1 MKQNKILLTAKNT
14 FLVFIICTFFVG
26 CNLKQNSIDIN
37 HYAILFKAKE
47 FNENKKLN
55 TIFIEE
61 PNMNRSF
68 NSNSIFYTTKPFLFE
83 EYAKNKWINLPNSMI
98 YNQLIDSFNTSKVFA
113 NVISRD
119 SKIEHK
125 YKLKS
130 EIIKLYH
137 SFEEEKSYAVLK
149 VKFDLIEDKKIV
161 KSFTYDKKILCNS
174 NNPYGFVESI
184 NKGFEESINDLLSN
198 ISKI

>member
-1 MKQNKILLTAKNT
+1 MKNDILYKSKSSILF
-14 FLVFIICTFFVG
+14 FLIFLLFTG
-26 CNLKQNSIDIN
+26 CNLKQNSIDIDS
-37 HYAILFKAKE
+37 YAILFKAKE
-47 FNENKKLN
+47 FTENKKLD

-61 PNMNRSF
+61 PNVNRSF

-83 EYAKNKWINLPNSMI
+83 EYAKNKWINLPSSMI
-98 YNQLIDSFNTSKVFA
+98 YNQLIDSFNTSRVFA

-119 SKIEHK
+119 SKIEHR

-137 SFEEEKSYAVLK
+137 SFEEDKSYAVLK
-149 VKFDLIEDKKIV
+149 VKFDLIEDKKII
-161 KSFTYDKKILCNS
+161 KSFTYDKKVLCKS

-184 NKGFEESINDLLSN
+184 NKGFEESINDLLFN

>member
-1 MKQNKILLTAKNT
+1 MKNDILYKSKSSILF
-14 FLVFIICTFFVG
+14 FLIFLLFTG
-26 CNLKQNSIDIN
+26 CNLKQNSIDIDS
-37 HYAILFKAKE
+37 YAILFKAKE
-47 FNENKKLN
+47 FNENKKLD

-61 PNMNRSF
+61 PNVNRSF

-83 EYAKNKWINLPNSMI
+83 EYAKNKWINLPSSMI
-98 YNQLIDSFNTSKVFA
+98 YNQLIDSFNTSRVFV

-119 SKIEHK
+119 SKIEHR

-161 KSFTYDKKILCNS
+161 KSFTYDKKVLCKS

>member
-1 MKQNKILLTAKNT
+1 MKNDILYKSKSSILF
-14 FLVFIICTFFVG
+14 FLIFLLFTG
-26 CNLKQNSIDIN
+26 CNLKQNSIDIDS
-37 HYAILFKAKE
+37 YAILFKAKE
-47 FNENKKLN
+47 FNENKKLD

-61 PNMNRSF
+61 PNVNRSF

-83 EYAKNKWINLPNSMI
+83 EYAKNKWINLPSSMI
-98 YNQLIDSFNTSKVFA
+98 YNQLIDSFNTSRVFA

-119 SKIEHK
+119 SKIEHR

-161 KSFTYDKKILCNS
+161 KSFTYDKKVLCKS

>member
-1 MKQNKILLTAKNT
+1 MKNDILYKSKSSILI
-14 FLVFIICTFFVG
+14 FLIFLLFTG
-26 CNLKQNSIDIN
+26 CNLKQNSIDIDS
-37 HYAILFKAKE
+37 YAILFKAKE
-47 FNENKKLN
+47 FNENKKLD

-61 PNMNRSF
+61 PNVNRSF

-83 EYAKNKWINLPNSMI
+83 EYAKNKWINLPSSMI
-98 YNQLIDSFNTSKVFA
+98 YNQLIDSFNTSRVFA

-119 SKIEHK
+119 SKIEHR

-137 SFEEEKSYAVLK
+137 SFEEDKSYAVLK

-161 KSFTYDKKILCNS
+161 KSFTYDKKVLCKS

>member
-1 MKQNKILLTAKNT
+1 MKNDILYKSKSSILF
-14 FLVFIICTFFVG
+14 FLIFLLFTG
-26 CNLKQNSIDIN
+26 CNLKQNSIDIDS
-37 HYAILFKAKE
+37 YAILFKAKE
-47 FNENKKLN
+47 FTENKKLD

-61 PNMNRSF
+61 PNVNRSF
-68 NSNSIFYTTKPFLFE
+68 NLNSIFYTTKPFLFE
-83 EYAKNKWINLPNSMI
+83 EYAKNKWINLPSSMI
-98 YNQLIDSFNTSKVFA
+98 YNQLIDSFNTSRVFA

-119 SKIEHK
+119 SKIEHR

-161 KSFTYDKKILCNS
+161 KSFTYDKKVLCKS

>member
-1 MKQNKILLTAKNT
+1 MKNDILYKSKSSILI
-14 FLVFIICTFFVG
+14 FLIFLLFTG
-26 CNLKQNSIDIN
+26 CNLKQNSIDIVS
-37 HYAILFKAKE
+37 YAILFKAKE
-47 FNENKKLN
+47 FTENKKLD

-61 PNMNRSF
+61 PNVNRSF

-83 EYAKNKWINLPNSMI
+83 EYAKNKWINLPSSMI
-98 YNQLIDSFNTSKVFA
+98 YNQLIDSFNTSRVFA

-119 SKIEHK
+119 SKIEHR

-149 VKFDLIEDKKIV
+149 VKFDMIEDKKII
-161 KSFTYDKKILCNS
+161 KSFTYDKKVLCKS

>member
-1 MKQNKILLTAKNT
+1 MKNDILYKSKSSILF
-14 FLVFIICTFFVG
+14 FLIFLLFTG
-26 CNLKQNSIDIN
+26 CNLKQNSIDIDS
-37 HYAILFKAKE
+37 YAILFKAKE
-47 FNENKKLN
+47 FTENKKLD

-61 PNMNRSF
+61 PNVNRSF

-83 EYAKNKWINLPNSMI
+83 EYAKNKWINLPSSMI
-98 YNQLIDSFNTSKVFA
+98 YNQLIDSFNTSRVFA

-119 SKIEHK
+119 SKIEHR

-161 KSFTYDKKILCNS
+161 KSFTYDKKVLCKS

>member
-1 MKQNKILLTAKNT
+1 MKNDILYKSKSSILI
-14 FLVFIICTFFVG
+14 FLIFLLFTG
-26 CNLKQNSIDIN
+26 CNLKQNSIDIDS
-37 HYAILFKAKE
+37 YAILFKAKE
-47 FNENKKLN
+47 FNENKKLD

-61 PNMNRSF
+61 PNVNRSF

-83 EYAKNKWINLPNSMI
+83 EYAKNKWINLPSSMI
-98 YNQLIDSFNTSKVFA
+98 YNQLIDSFNTSRVFA

-119 SKIEHK
+119 SKIEHR

-149 VKFDLIEDKKIV
+149 VKFDMIEDKKII
-161 KSFTYDKKILCNS
+161 KSFTYDKKVLCKS

>member
-1 MKQNKILLTAKNT
+1 MKNDILYKSKSSILF
-14 FLVFIICTFFVG
+14 FLIFLLFTG
-26 CNLKQNSIDIN
+26 CNLKQNSIDIDS
-37 HYAILFKAKE
+37 YAILFKAKE
-47 FNENKKLN
+47 FNENKKLD

-61 PNMNRSF
+61 PNVNRSF

-83 EYAKNKWINLPNSMI
+83 EYAKNKWINLPSSMI
-98 YNQLIDSFNTSKVFA
+98 YNQLIDSFNTSRVFA

-119 SKIEHK
+119 SKIEHR

-137 SFEEEKSYAVLK
+137 SFEEDKSYAVLK

-161 KSFTYDKKILCNS
+161 KSFTYDKKVLCKS

>member
-1 MKQNKILLTAKNT
+1 MKNDILYKSKSSILI
-14 FLVFIICTFFVG
+14 FLIFLLFTG
-26 CNLKQNSIDIN
+26 CNLKQNSIDIDS
-37 HYAILFKAKE
+37 YAILFKAKE
-47 FNENKKLN
+47 FNENKKLD

-61 PNMNRSF
+61 PNVNRSF

-83 EYAKNKWINLPNSMI
+83 EYAKNKWINLPTSMI
-98 YNQLIDSFNTSKVFA
+98 YNQLIDSFNTSRVFA

-119 SKIEHK
+119 SKIEHR

-161 KSFTYDKKILCNS
+161 KSFTYDKKVLCKS

>member
-1 MKQNKILLTAKNT
+1 MKNDILYKSKSSILI
-14 FLVFIICTFFVG
+14 FLIFLLFTG
-26 CNLKQNSIDIN
+26 CNLKQNSIDIDS
-37 HYAILFKAKE
+37 YAILFKAKE
-47 FNENKKLN
+47 FTENKKLD

-61 PNMNRSF
+61 PNVNRSF

-83 EYAKNKWINLPNSMI
+83 EYAKNKWINLPSSMI
-98 YNQLIDSFNTSKVFA
+98 YNQLIDSFNTSRVFA

-119 SKIEHK
+119 SKIEHR

-137 SFEEEKSYAVLK
+137 SFEEDKSYAVLK

-161 KSFTYDKKILCNS
+161 KSFTYDKKVLCKS

-184 NKGFEESINDLLSN
+184 NKGFEESINDLLFN

>member
-1 MKQNKILLTAKNT
+1 MKNDILYKSKSSILI
-14 FLVFIICTFFVG
+14 FLIFLLFTG
-26 CNLKQNSIDIN
+26 CNLKQNSIDIDS
-37 HYAILFKAKE
+37 YAILFKAKE
-47 FNENKKLN
+47 FTENKKLD

-61 PNMNRSF
+61 PNVNRSF

-83 EYAKNKWINLPNSMI
+83 EYAKNKWINLPSSMI
-98 YNQLIDSFNTSKVFA
+98 YNQLIDSFNTSRVFA

-119 SKIEHK
+119 SKIEHR

-137 SFEEEKSYAVLK
+137 SFEEDKSYAVLK

-161 KSFTYDKKILCNS
+161 KSFTYDKKVLCKS

>member
-1 MKQNKILLTAKNT
+1 MKNDILYKSKSSILF
-14 FLVFIICTFFVG
+14 FLIFLLFTG
-26 CNLKQNSIDIN
+26 CNLKQNSIDIDS
-37 HYAILFKAKE
+37 YAILFKAKE
-47 FNENKKLN
+47 FNENKKLD

-61 PNMNRSF
+61 PNVNRSF

-83 EYAKNKWINLPNSMI
+83 EYAKNKWINLPSSMI
-98 YNQLIDSFNTSKVFA
+98 YNQLIDSFNTSRVFA

-119 SKIEHK
+119 SKIEHR

-130 EIIKLYH
+130 EVIKLYH

-161 KSFTYDKKILCNS
+161 KSFTYDKKVLCKS

>member
-1 MKQNKILLTAKNT
+1 MKNDILYKSKSSILI
-14 FLVFIICTFFVG
+14 FLIFLLFTG
-26 CNLKQNSIDIN
+26 CNLKQNSIDIDS
-37 HYAILFKAKE
+37 YAILFKAKE
-47 FNENKKLN
+47 FNENKKLD

-61 PNMNRSF
+61 PNVNRSF

-83 EYAKNKWINLPNSMI
+83 EYAKNKWINLPSSMI
-98 YNQLIDSFNTSKVFA
+98 YNQLIDSFNTSRVFA

-119 SKIEHK
+119 SKIEHR

-161 KSFTYDKKILCNS
+161 KSFTYDKKVLCKS

>member
-1 MKQNKILLTAKNT
+1 MKNDILYKSKSSILF
-14 FLVFIICTFFVG
+14 FLIFLLFTG
-26 CNLKQNSIDIN
+26 CNLKQNSIDIDS
-37 HYAILFKAKE
+37 YAILFKAKE
-47 FNENKKLN
+47 FNENKKLD

-61 PNMNRSF
+61 PNVNRSF

-83 EYAKNKWINLPNSMI
+83 EYAKNKWINLPSSMV
-98 YNQLIDSFNTSKVFA
+98 YNQLIDSFNTSKIFA

-119 SKIEHK
+119 SKIEHR

-161 KSFTYDKKILCNS
+161 KSFTYDKKVLCKS

>member
-1 MKQNKILLTAKNT
+1 MKNDILYKSKSSILF
-14 FLVFIICTFFVG
+14 FLIFLLFTG
-26 CNLKQNSIDIN
+26 CNLKQNSIDIDS
-37 HYAILFKAKE
+37 YAILFKAKE
-47 FNENKKLN
+47 FNENKKLD

-61 PNMNRSF
+61 PNVNRSF

-83 EYAKNKWINLPNSMI
+83 EYAKNKWINLPSSMV
-98 YNQLIDSFNTSKVFA
+98 YNQLIDSFNTSKIFA

-119 SKIEHK
+119 SKIEHR

-161 KSFTYDKKILCNS
+161 KSFTYDKKVLCKS

-184 NKGFEESINDLLSN
+184 NKGFEESINDLLFN

>member
-1 MKQNKILLTAKNT
+1 MKNDILYKSKSSILF
-14 FLVFIICTFFVG
+14 FLIFLLFTG
-26 CNLKQNSIDIN
+26 CNLKQNSIDIDS
-37 HYAILFKAKE
+37 YAILFKAKE
-47 FNENKKLN
+47 FNENKKLD

-61 PNMNRSF
+61 PNVNRSF

-83 EYAKNKWINLPNSMI
+83 EYAKNKWINLPSSMI
-98 YNQLIDSFNTSKVFA
+98 YNQLIDSFNTSRVFA

-119 SKIEHK
+119 SKIEHR

-161 KSFTYDKKILCNS
+161 KSFTYDKKVLCKS

-184 NKGFEESINDLLSN
+184 NKGFEESINDLLFN

>member
-1 MKQNKILLTAKNT
+1 MKNDILYKSKSSILI
-14 FLVFIICTFFVG
+14 FLIFLLFTG
-26 CNLKQNSIDIN
+26 CNLKQNSIDIDS
-37 HYAILFKAKE
+37 YAILFKAKE
-47 FNENKKLN
+47 FNENKKLD

-61 PNMNRSF
+61 PNVNRSF

-83 EYAKNKWINLPNSMI
+83 EYAKNKWINLPSSMI
-98 YNQLIDSFNTSKVFA
+98 YNQLIDSFNTSKIFA

-119 SKIEHK
+119 SKIEHR

-137 SFEEEKSYAVLK
+137 SFEEDKSYAVLK

-161 KSFTYDKKILCNS
+161 KSFTYDKKVLCKS

>member
-1 MKQNKILLTAKNT
+1 MKNDILYKSKSSILF
-14 FLVFIICTFFVG
+14 FLIFLLFTG
-26 CNLKQNSIDIN
+26 CNLKQNSIDIDS
-37 HYAILFKAKE
+37 YAILFKAKE
-47 FNENKKLN
+47 FNENKKLD

-61 PNMNRSF
+61 PNVNRSF

-83 EYAKNKWINLPNSMI
+83 EYAKNKWINLPSSMV
-98 YNQLIDSFNTSKVFA
+98 YNQLIDSFNTSRVFA

-119 SKIEHK
+119 SKIEHR

-161 KSFTYDKKILCNS
+161 KSFTYDKKVLCKS

>member
-1 MKQNKILLTAKNT
+1 MKNDILYKSKSGILF
-14 FLVFIICTFFVG
+14 FLIFLLFTG

-47 FNENKKLN
+47 LNENKKLN
-55 TIFIEE
+55 NIFIEE
-61 PNMNRSF
+61 PNINRSF

-83 EYAKNKWINLPNSMI
+83 EYAKNKWINLPSSMI
-98 YNQLIDSFNTSKVFA
+98 YNQLIDSFNTSRVFA

-119 SKIEHK
+119 SKIEHR

-149 VKFDLIEDKKIV
+149 VKFDFIEDKKIL
-161 KSFTYDKKILCNS
+161 KSFTYDKKVLCRS

>member
-1 MKQNKILLTAKNT
+1 MKNDILYKSKSSILF
-14 FLVFIICTFFVG
+14 FLIFLLFTG
-26 CNLKQNSIDIN
+26 CNLKQNSIDIVS
-37 HYAILFKAKE
+37 YAILFKAKE
-47 FNENKKLN
+47 FTENKKLD

-61 PNMNRSF
+61 PNVNRSF

-83 EYAKNKWINLPNSMI
+83 EYAKNKWINLPSSMI
-98 YNQLIDSFNTSKVFA
+98 YNQLIDSFNTSRVFA

-119 SKIEHK
+119 SKIEHR

-161 KSFTYDKKILCNS
+161 KSFTYDKKVLCKS